1 MFLLFFWQ
9 TKQSAIIL
17 GVNMSN
23 LTIPRSIKN
32 TRKIT
37 DEEMRKMREKDNKIV
52 KGMFRCYEPRG
63 GSMTFSFKKY
73 KGDDVLKYT
82 MVDGD
87 TYDIPLMVAKHLN
100 QACYYPRHS
109 HVLDA
114 NGKPSVEVGKKVQ
127 RCSFESL
134 EFQDLKSE

>member
-1 MFLLFFWQ
+1 
-9 TKQSAIIL
+9 
-17 GVNMSN
+17 MS
-23 LTIPRSIKN
+23 TSIVQKPRKN
-32 TRKIT
+32 TRKIG
-37 DEEMRKMREKDNKIV
+37 DEEMRRMREKDHKIV

-82 MVDGD
+82 LVDGD
-87 TYDIPLMVAKHLN
+87 VYDIPLMVAKHLN
-100 QACYYPRHS
+100 QECFYPKHT

-114 NGKPSVEVGKKVQ
+114 NGNPSVEVGKKVQ

-134 EFQDLKSE
+134 EFQDLEAE